1 MSLFAL
7 SESATQSVY
16 KYLEQRTLNLVTP
29 DVFLILTDRASLR
42 RAVCKKSLISLICFG
57 CVGVKHT
64 SHRQSPPPT
73 TIIIIVHPRARDD
86 PNHAHVLVH
95 PFASTRSRRPRCEP
109 EETRARTDRFHRDR
123 SIHPRVSIPTTR
135 ALASPAR
142 PVVDPRSPN
151 DAHDASIHP
160 SRVVT
165 PASSPPRFRTH
176 RSRSTSIPPLA
187 RSTRAHA
194 PSSLLDQSS
203 AVKRRTSSSRRA
215 NA

>member
-1 MSLFAL
+1 LSLFAL

-95 PFASTRSRRPRCEP
+95 PFASTRSRRPRREP

-123 SIHPRVSIPTTR
+123 STLACRSRRRAPSPRP
-135 ALASPAR
+135 PR

-194 PSSLLDQSS
+194 PSSSLDRSS

>member
-1 MSLFAL
+1 MSLDAL
-7 SESATQSVY
+7 SESATLSVY

-73 TIIIIVHPRARDD
+73 TNIIIVHPRARDD

-95 PFASTRSRRPRCEP
+95 PFASTRSRRPRREP

-123 SIHPRVSIPTTR
+123 STPPCRSRRRAPSPRPHAPSSIREALTTR
-135 ALASPAR
+135 TT
-142 PVVDPRSPN
+142 
-151 DAHDASIHP
+151 HP
-160 SRVVT
+160 STR
-165 PASSPPRFRTH
+165 PASSPPRRHPLDSERIVRDRPPSLPSPDPRARTH
-176 RSRSTSIPPLA
+176 HRRHSID
-187 RSTRAHA
+187 RA
-194 PSSLLDQSS
+194 P
-203 AVKRRTSSSRRA
+203 
-215 NA
+215 